1 MAAAD
6 FYKKAVYFLILAG
19 SVLLALVLISLLEE
33 YGRNYLITKFP
44 FQVDAQGGLVVRA
57 LQEGETAPDM
67 MTTTGISLVENIL
80 RIFKV
85 VLWMV
90 FVVAIIRLIT
100 RLLFHTVLRSAA
112 QTEIASLLK
121 TVLSIV
127 IYIVA
132 FFIIFGSQFPQIQ
145 LAPLFTGSAI
155 LGIVVGLAL
164 QDTLGNL
171 FAGLALQVDHPFE
184 VGDVIVITNR
194 GQGVVESVSW
204 RGVRLRTF
212 QNKLL
217 VISNAALGRETIEV
231 APQNNLNAR
240 IVNFNTV
247 YSSSPARTAQIVRD
261 AIRQTDNVSQK
272 MRPIVRISGFGDSS
286 LDWEIKYWP
295 ENYAKFNDTDALIR
309 QRIWYAF
316 QREGIAF
323 AFPTRTIYNET
334 EPTPVSIEDQ
344 VSNTAEHLDDIPL
357 FAPLSDDETR
367 QLARASNRRVFAPG
381 EFIVR
386 KGQEGNSMFVIVR
399 GTVKVQIP
407 EGVGVKTIN
416 QLGPDDFFGEMSLL
430 TGEPRSA
437 NVVAD
442 EETEVMQIRKSAV
455 KPIFEANPEVMDAI
469 GAIVE
474 ERKKL
479 LIQEKLEQTM
489 RPTKPESGMMS
500 AIRKFFGIGEFD

>member
-6 FYKKAVYFLILAG
+6 FYKKAIYFLIVAG
-19 SVLLALVLISLLEE
+19 SVLLALIVLSLLEE
-33 YGRNYLITKFP
+33 FARSYLIANFP
-44 FQVDAQGGLVVRA
+44 LDVDARGRLVGRP
-57 LQEGETAPDM
+57 GPDAPDM
-67 MTTTGISLVENIL
+67 MTTTGISLVENVLSI
-80 RIFKV
+80 IKV
-85 VLWMV
+85 VLWMA
-90 FVVAIIRLIT
+90 FVVSVIRLLT
-100 RLLFHTVLRSAA
+100 RLLFETVLRSAS

-132 FFIIFGSQFPQIQ
+132 FFIIFQSQYPQIE

-171 FAGLALQVDHPFE
+171 FSGLALQVDHPFE
-184 VGDVIVITNR
+184 VGDVIVISNR

-217 VISNAALGRETIEV
+217 VISNAALGKETIEV
-231 APQNNLNAR
+231 SPQNNLNAR
-240 IVNFNTV
+240 LVNFNTV
-247 YSSSPARTAQIVRD
+247 YSASPARTAQVVRE
-261 AIRQTDNVSQK
+261 AIRQAENVSTK
-272 MRPIVRISGFGDSS
+272 MRPIIRIRDFGESS
-286 LDWEIKYWP
+286 VDWEIKYWP

-323 AFPTRTIYNET
+323 AFPTRTLYTAAEAAS
-334 EPTPVSIEDQ
+334 VSIEEQ
-344 VSNTAEHLDDIPL
+344 LSTTAEYLDHVPI
-357 FAPLSDDETR
+357 FAPLSDEETA
-367 QLARASNRRVFAPG
+367 QLARSSIRRVFAPG
-381 EFIVR
+381 EVIVR
-386 KGQEGNSMFVIVR
+386 KGQEGNSMFVIIR
-399 GTVKVQIP
+399 GSVKVQLP
-407 EGVGVKTIN
+407 EAAGPRTIN
-416 QLGPDDFFGEMSLL
+416 QLGPNDFFGEMSLL

-442 EETEVMQIRKSAV
+442 EETDVMQIRKTAV
-455 KPIFEANPEVMDAI
+455 KPIFEANPELMDSI
-469 GAIVE
+469 CAIVE

-479 LIQEKLEQTM
+479 LTQEKLEHTM
-489 RPTKPESGMMS
+489 RPSKPESGMMS
-500 AIRKFFGIGEFD
+500 AIRKFFGIGEY

>member
-6 FYKKAVYFLILAG
+6 FYKKVIYFVLVAG
-19 SVLLALVLISLLEE
+19 SVLLALIILSFLEE
-33 YGRNYLITKFP
+33 VGRNYLISNFP
-44 FQVDAQGGLVVRA
+44 FDLDPRGRLIPRPGP
-57 LQEGETAPDM
+57 GAPDM
-67 MTTTGISLVENIL
+67 MTATGISLVENVL
-80 RIFKV
+80 RIFKI

-90 FVVAIIRLIT
+90 FVVSVIRLLT
-100 RLLFHTVLRSAA
+100 RLLFETVLRSAS

-121 TVLSIV
+121 TVLSVV

-132 FFIIFGSQFPQIQ
+132 FFVIFQSQYPQIE

-217 VISNAALGRETIEV
+217 VISNAVLGKEVIEV
-231 APQNNLNAR
+231 SPQNNLNAR

-247 YSSSPARTAQIVRD
+247 FAASPARTAQVVRD
-261 AIRQTDNVSQK
+261 AIRQAENVSQK
-272 MRPIVRISGFGDSS
+272 MRPIVRINGFGDSS
-286 LDWEIKYWP
+286 LNWEIKYWP
-295 ENYAKFNDTDALIR
+295 ENYAKFNDTDALLR

-316 QREGIAF
+316 QREGIHF
-323 AFPTRTIYNET
+323 AFPTRTVYSAVEPEPLSAEEQISSTT
-334 EPTPVSIEDQ
+334 EY
-344 VSNTAEHLDDIPL
+344 LDHVPI
-357 FAPLSDDETR
+357 FAPLSDEETA
-367 QLARASNRRVFAPG
+367 QLARSSIRRVYAPG
-381 EFIVR
+381 ETIVR
-386 KGQEGNSMFVIVR
+386 KGQEGNSMFMIIR
-399 GTVKVQIP
+399 GSVKVQLP
-407 EGVGVKTIN
+407 DGVGWRTIN
-416 QLGPDDFFGEMSLL
+416 QLGPNDFFGEMSLL

-442 EETEVMQIRKSAV
+442 EETDVMQIRKTAV
-455 KPIFEANPEVMDAI
+455 KPIFEANPELMDSI
-469 GAIVE
+469 CAIVE

-479 LIQEKLEQTM
+479 LTQEKLEQTM
-489 RPTKPESGMMS
+489 RPTRAESGMMS
-500 AIRKFFGIGEFD
+500 AIRKFFGIGEY

>member
-6 FYKKAVYFLILAG
+6 VYKKAVYFLLVAG
-19 SVLLALVLISLLEE
+19 SVLLALILLSFLEE
-33 YGRNYLITKFP
+33 FGRNYLVGHFP
-44 FQVDAQGGLVVRA
+44 FDVDPRGRLVPRPGVD
-57 LQEGETAPDM
+57 APDM
-67 MTTTGISLVENIL
+67 MTATGVSLVENVV

-90 FVVAIIRLIT
+90 FVVAVIRLLT
-100 RLLFHTVLRSAA
+100 RLLFETVLRSAA

-132 FFIIFGSQFPQIQ
+132 FFIIFQSQYPQIE

-184 VGDVIVITNR
+184 VGDVITITNR

-217 VISNAALGRETIEV
+217 VISNAALGKETIEV

-247 YSSSPARTAQIVRD
+247 YSASPAKTAQVVRD
-261 AIRQTDNVSQK
+261 AIRQAENVSQR
-272 MRPIVRISGFGDSS
+272 MRPIVRINSFGDSS
-286 LDWEIKYWP
+286 LNWEIKYWP

-316 QREGIAF
+316 QREGIHF
-323 AFPTRTIYNET
+323 AFPTRTVYMT
-334 EPTPVSIEDQ
+334 SEPAPISIEEQ
-344 VSNTAEHLDDIPL
+344 ISTTAEYLDHVPI
-357 FAPLSDDETR
+357 FAPLSDEETA
-367 QLARASNRRVFAPG
+367 QLARSSIRRVFAPG
-381 EFIVR
+381 EVIVR
-386 KGQEGNSMFVIVR
+386 KGQEGNSMFVIIR
-399 GTVKVQIP
+399 GSVKVQLP
-407 EGVGVKTIN
+407 DGAGSRTIN
-416 QLGPDDFFGEMSLL
+416 QLGPNDFFGEMSLL

-437 NVVAD
+437 NVVAE
-442 EETEVMQIRKSAV
+442 EETDVMQIRKTAV
-455 KPIFEANPEVMDAI
+455 KPIFEANPELMDSI
-469 GAIVE
+469 CAIVE
-474 ERKKL
+474 ERRKL
-479 LIQEKLEQTM
+479 LTQEKLEQTM
-489 RPTKPESGMMS
+489 RPTRPESGMMS
-500 AIRKFFGIGEFD
+500 AIRKFFGIGEY

>member
-6 FYKKAVYFLILAG
+6 FYKKAVVFLIVAG
-19 SVLLALVLISLLEE
+19 SVLLALVVLSIVEE
-33 YGRNYLITKFP
+33 FGRNYLVAHFP
-44 FQVDAQGGLVVRA
+44 FDVDPRGRLVPRPGA
-57 LQEGETAPDM
+57 EAPDM
-67 MTTTGISLVENIL
+67 MTSTGISLVENIL
-80 RIFKV
+80 AIFKV

-90 FVVAIIRLIT
+90 FVVSIIRLIT
-100 RLLFHTVLRSAA
+100 RMLFQTVLRTAA
-112 QTEIASLLK
+112 QTEIAALLK

-132 FFIIFGSQFPQIQ
+132 FFIIFQSQYPQIE

-184 VGDVIVITNR
+184 VGDVIVISNR

-204 RGVRLRTF
+204 RGVRIRTF

-217 VISNAALGRETIEV
+217 VISNAALGKETIEV

-240 IVNFNTV
+240 LVTFNTIF
-247 YSSSPARTAQIVRD
+247 SDSPAKTAQVVRE
-261 AIRQTDNVSQK
+261 AIRQVDNVSQK
-272 MRPIVRISGFGDSS
+272 MRPIVRIRDFGESS
-286 LDWEIKYWP
+286 LNWEIKYWP
-295 ENYAKFNDTDALIR
+295 ENYAKFNDTDAQIR

-316 QREGIAF
+316 HREGLSF
-323 AFPTRTIYNET
+323 AFPTRTVYNAAAP
-334 EPTPVSIEDQ
+334 EPISIEEQ
-344 VSNTAEHLDDIPL
+344 VSSTAEYLDNVPI
-357 FAPLSDDETR
+357 FAPLSDEETR
-367 QLARASNRRVFAPG
+367 QLARASHRRVFAPG
-381 EFIVR
+381 ETIVR
-386 KGQEGNSMFVIVR
+386 KGQEGNSMFVIIR
-399 GTVKVQIP
+399 GSVKVQLP
-407 EGVGVKTIN
+407 DGAGVRTIN
-416 QLGPDDFFGEMSLL
+416 QLGPNDFFGEMSLL

-442 EETEVMQIRKSAV
+442 EETDVMQIRKSAV
-455 KPIFEANPEVMDAI
+455 KPIFEANPELMDAI
-469 GAIVE
+469 CAIVE

-479 LIQEKLEQTM
+479 LMQEKLEQTM
-489 RPTKPESGMMS
+489 RPQKPESGMMS